1 MRSPELLSQT
11 RALCP
16 NLQHVLR
23 DKTHASRRLSSRPY
37 GADPY
42 LRGILL
48 MLATGRTSPAR
59 MVQHSME
66 ARRVFRGFVHTSTTP
81 GVKQAVTNLRA
92 AGHRFESL
100 QKPLGRSVLHLHS
113 LIKTALHLIEH
124 GNRDLKGRAEKWL
137 GWHMEKRLQAAMMA
151 DASDQAMQ
159 FTRILDTEGTDPAS
173 MTSAANV
180 FLQVVQS
187 LFEAEPPACLR
198 VFGYTSVMLKML
210 RRPVVWQ
217 MGGGAPCT
225 HLVPMMACL
234 GL

>member
-1 MRSPELLSQT
+1 M
-11 RALCP
+11 
-16 NLQHVLR
+16 
-23 DKTHASRRLSSRPY
+23 
-37 GADPY
+37 
-42 LRGILL
+42 
-48 MLATGRTSPAR
+48 
-59 MVQHSME
+59 
-66 ARRVFRGFVHTSTTP
+66 
-81 GVKQAVTNLRA
+81 
-92 AGHRFESL
+92 
-100 QKPLGRSVLHLHS
+100 HS

-137 GWHMEKRLQAAMMA
+137 GWLDMEKCLQAAMMA

-173 MTSAANV
+173 MTNEANV

-217 MGGGAPCT
+217 MGGGRHVLTWCP
-225 HLVPMMACL
+225 
-234 GL
+234 